1 MAILPSDGFKVSF
14 TVGYDYGNIGKQ
26 VYVLEGLEE
35 FISEISPARTF
46 CSLDDLSYLKE
57 NNLIKGGDLNNAIV
71 FVENGKSNNTEKI
84 IKDFSLDTSNLSFNG
99 NILNNKELRFKN
111 EPVRHKILDLIGD
124 FSSPIIF

>member
-1 MAILPSDGFKVSF
+1 MIWITRKTIRRWITITSQTRIITNFLNSLKNYAK
-14 TVGYDYGNIGKQ
+14 
-26 VYVLEGLEE
+26 
-35 FISEISPARTF
+35 EISAARTF
-46 CSLDDLSYLKE
+46 CSLDELSYLKE

-111 EPVRHKILDLIGD
+111 LYNL
-124 FSSPIIF
+124 S